1 MQPLYENP
9 EQFSNSEQIALAIY
23 QGDKKAESLLLDR
36 YYRTVFFIL
45 RRRGIDEDQA
55 CDLCQETF
63 RITIE
68 RLRDKPLAEP
78 SKLAAFMRSIAV
90 NLCIAENRKTERRQT
105 FTNSDSIELAA
116 EQGLDQYASLEK
128 ERAANAIRC
137 LLTELTSERDQRILY
152 RYYID
157 EIDKQDICEEL
168 ALNHR
173 HFDKVI
179 SRART
184 RFKQL
189 IDASTQEAILEV
201 VRGG

>member
-1 MQPLYENP
+1 MQPLYE
-9 EQFSNSEQIALAIY
+9 NSEQIALAIS
-23 QGDKKAESLLLDR
+23 QGDSKAESVLLER
-36 YYRTVFFIL
+36 YYRTVLFIL
-45 RRRGIDEDQA
+45 RRRGNDEDQA
-55 CDLCQETF
+55 RDLCQETF

-68 RLRDKPLAEP
+68 RLREKPLAEP

-90 NLCIAENRKTERRQT
+90 NLCIAENRKSERRRT
-105 FTNSDSIELAA
+105 FTNSDVVELAA
-116 EQGLDQYASLEK
+116 EQGLDQLASLAK
-128 ERAANAIRC
+128 ERAAAAIRR

-157 EIDKQDICEEL
+157 EIDKQDICAEL

-189 IDASTQEAILEV
+189 LDASGQEAVLEV

>member
-1 MQPLYENP
+1 MQPLYE
-9 EQFSNSEQIALAIY
+9 NSEQIALAIS
-23 QGDKKAESLLLDR
+23 QGDRKAESILLER

-45 RRRGIDEDQA
+45 RRRGNDEDQA
-55 CDLCQETF
+55 RDLCQETF

-68 RLRDKPLAEP
+68 RLRERPLEEP
-78 SKLAAFMRSIAV
+78 GKLAAFMRSIAV
-90 NLCIAENRKTERRQT
+90 NLCIAENRKSERRQT
-105 FTNSDSIELAA
+105 FTNSDVVELAA
-116 EQGLDQYASLEK
+116 EQGLDQFASLAK
-128 ERAANAIRC
+128 ERAAAAIRR

-157 EIDKQDICEEL
+157 EIDKQDICTEL

-189 IDASTQEAILEV
+189 LDASGQEAVLEV

>member
-1 MQPLYENP
+1 MQPLYERSP
-9 EQFSNSEQIALAIY
+9 LIALAIN
-23 QGDKKAESLLLDR
+23 QCDMKAESILLER

-45 RRRGIDEDQA
+45 KRRGNDEDQA
-55 CDLCQETF
+55 RDLCQETF

-90 NLCIAENRKTERRQT
+90 NLCIAENRKAERRQT

-116 EQGLDQYASLEK
+116 EQGLDQFAHLAN
-128 ERAANAIRC
+128 ERSADAIRH
-137 LLTELTSERDQRILY
+137 LLTELTSERDQKILY

-157 EIDKQDICEEL
+157 EFDKQDICAEL

-189 IDASTQEAILEV
+189 VDASEQQAVLEV

>member
-1 MQPLYENP
+1 MQPLYE
-9 EQFSNSEQIALAIY
+9 NSEQIALAIS
-23 QGDKKAESLLLDR
+23 QGDRKAESILLER

-45 RRRGIDEDQA
+45 RRRGNDEDQA
-55 CDLCQETF
+55 RDLCQETF

-68 RLRDKPLAEP
+68 RLREKPLAEP

-90 NLCIAENRKTERRQT
+90 NLCIAENRKSERRQT
-105 FTNSDSIELAA
+105 FTNSDAVELAA
-116 EQGLDQYASLEK
+116 EQGLDQLASLAK
-128 ERAANAIRC
+128 ERAAAAIRR

-157 EIDKQDICEEL
+157 EIDKQEICTEL

-189 IDASTQEAILEV
+189 LDASGQEAVLEV

>member
-1 MQPLYENP
+1 VQSSYE
-9 EQFSNSEQIALAIY
+9 NSEQIALAIS
-23 QGDKKAESLLLDR
+23 QGDRKAESVLLER

-45 RRRGIDEDQA
+45 RRRGNDEEQA
-55 CDLCQETF
+55 RDLCQETF
-63 RITIE
+63 RITFE
-68 RLRDKPLAEP
+68 RLREKPLAEP
-78 SKLAAFMRSIAV
+78 SKIAAFMRSIAV

-105 FTNSDSIELAA
+105 FTNSDIVELAA
-116 EQGLDQYASLEK
+116 EQGLDQFTNLAK
-128 ERAANAIRC
+128 ERAAMAIRR
-137 LLTELTSERDQRILY
+137 LLTELTSERDQKILY

-157 EIDKQDICEEL
+157 EIDKKDICAEL

-189 IDASTQEAILEV
+189 IDASEQEAVLEV

>member
-1 MQPLYENP
+1 MQPLYE
-9 EQFSNSEQIALAIY
+9 NSEQIALAIS
-23 QGDKKAESLLLDR
+23 QGDRKAESILLER

-45 RRRGIDEDQA
+45 RRRGNDEDQA
-55 CDLCQETF
+55 RDLCQETF

-68 RLRDKPLAEP
+68 RLREKPLAEP

-90 NLCIAENRKTERRQT
+90 NLCIAENRKSERRQT
-105 FTNSDSIELAA
+105 FTNSDAVELAA
-116 EQGLDQYASLEK
+116 EQGLDQLASLAK
-128 ERAANAIRC
+128 ERAATAIRR

-157 EIDKQDICEEL
+157 EIDKQDICTEL

-189 IDASTQEAILEV
+189 LDASGQEAVLEV